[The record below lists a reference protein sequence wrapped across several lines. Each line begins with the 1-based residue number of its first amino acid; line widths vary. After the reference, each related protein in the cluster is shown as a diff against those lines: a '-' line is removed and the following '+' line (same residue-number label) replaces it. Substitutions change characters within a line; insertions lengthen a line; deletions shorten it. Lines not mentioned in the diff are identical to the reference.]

1 MDFSINDQK
10 IEIKEGLNKFQEL
23 IQWVEQEL
31 LQEDGK
37 VLTQIKVNGTEI
49 DEYTEE
55 EIKEAPLSSIDSV
68 EVQAE
73 TPQNLVLQGL
83 LDADSMLPEILSNL
97 DVCIEKVQNQEKEEA
112 VAAFVKVTD
121 GLSWFSTIY
130 SGAASVFQEKIVALQ
145 LDTHE
150 FVLNSSRLNEILNDI
165 LDAYNSQDN
174 VAFAD
179 LLEFE
184 LKEILE
190 SLRDCVKDFREKLS
204 TVQ

>member
-10 IEIKEGLNKFQEL
+10 IKIKEGLNKFQEL

-31 LQEDGK
+31 LQKDGK

>member
-10 IEIKEGLNKFQEL
+10 IEIKDGLNKFKEL

-31 LQEDGK
+31 LQKDGK

-49 DEYTEE
+49 DEQTEQ

-83 LDADSMLPEILSNL
+83 MDADAMLPEILSNL
-97 DVCIEKVQNQEKEEA
+97 DVCIEKVQNQEQEQA
-112 VAAFVKVTD
+112 VESFVKVTD

-130 SGAASVFQEKIVALQ
+130 SGAASVFQEKIVAMQ

-150 FVLNSSRLNEILNDI
+150 FVMNSSRLNEILNDI

-184 LKEILE
+184 LKETLE
-190 SLRDCVKDFREKLS
+190 SLRDCVKDFRDKLS

>member
-31 LQEDGK
+31 LQKDGK

>member
-10 IEIKEGLNKFQEL
+10 IEIKDGLNKFQEL

-31 LQEDGK
+31 LQKDGK

-49 DEYTEE
+49 DEQTEQ

-83 LDADSMLPEILSNL
+83 MDADAMLPEILSNL
-97 DVCIEKVQNQEKEEA
+97 DVCIEKVQNQEQEQA
-112 VAAFVKVTD
+112 VEAFVKVTD

-130 SGAASVFQEKIVALQ
+130 SGAASVFQEKIVAMQ

-150 FVLNSSRLNEILNDI
+150 FVMNSSRLNEILNDI

-184 LKEILE
+184 LKETLE
-190 SLRDCVKDFREKLS
+190 SLRDCVKDFRDKLS